1 MRRKPEDSWMRKISI
16 LLMLPLL
23 CLAAAWAVY
32 AETAFSV
39 PGGTMPVDALRD
51 GMKGVAYTVVKGDK
65 VISFPVSIISVLP
78 SPGSPRNLILVR
90 ASGPVIEKT
99 GGIAAGMSGS
109 PVFVDGKLV
118 GAIGYGWNFS
128 EHETGLVTPVEEM
141 AKIWKWPD
149 KLPVIVAPDLKLADP
164 GSDKKETSGDVSPDD
179 ILSEHGDKIND
190 ELSAPLLGM
199 GYSLRSAKRIGEII
213 GSPVVMLPGNA
224 AETDLPVEYN
234 PVVKSG
240 EAVSVLIAWGDVSL
254 AATGTLTAVSS
265 EGLFLAFGH
274 PFTNRGAV
282 AFPLARAWIHAVIP
296 SLEAPFKIGTPR
308 SIIGVV
314 TQDRPQAI
322 GGRIGQFAPAMDVS
336 LEFANIDSGEK
347 IFKRFK
353 TVFDPFLMTEVIPEM
368 LVGLVDN
375 VWGRT
380 GEGSAKITMKIEGGK
395 LVDGWQRTNMFFS
408 TSDIAKAMF
417 SEFSDLVNAIS
428 LNPFYEIMPLGI
440 HLNVEIT
447 SDPRV
452 VIIEDVDLSKKVVP
466 PGGSFDVEI
475 TLRPYRKEPVVEKLT
490 LTAPEDAEGVC
501 EVVVRG
507 GGIEEPGQESI
518 EQGWRTIKSLQEL
531 LGEFSAM
538 EANDEVVAEIRTF
551 SSKMD
556 GPSAMEAEEESQ
568 RKLLSQ
574 IKEEKIK
581 EGSMKSYRSNYYVD
595 GLLRRTIRVVP
606 E

>member
-1 MRRKPEDSWMRKISI
+1 MRRI
-16 LLMLPLL
+16 LMLSLL
-23 CLAAAWAVY
+23 SFLYLIVAEAAFAVN
-32 AETAFSV
+32 FSV
-39 PGGTMPVDALRD
+39 PGGTMPVGALRE
-51 GMKGVAYTVVKGDK
+51 GMKGIAYTVVKGDE
-65 VISFPVSIISVLP
+65 VVSFPVTIISVLP
-78 SPGSPRNLILVR
+78 SPESPKNLILIR

-109 PVFVDGKLV
+109 PVFIAGKLI

-128 EHETGLVTPVEEM
+128 EHETGLVTPIEEM
-141 AKIWKWPD
+141 SEIWKWPD
-149 KLPVIVAPDLKLADP
+149 RIPVIVPPDLKLADLNP
-164 GSDKKETSGDVSPDD
+164 AGKETSGDVRQNDVLPKHD
-179 ILSEHGDKIND
+179 DKIKTY
-190 ELSAPLLGM
+190 EGLSTPLLGM
-199 GYSLRSAKRIGEII
+199 GYSSRSAKRIGEIL
-213 GSPVVMLPGNA
+213 GSKVVMVPGDVTSTN
-224 AETDLPVEYN
+224 LPVEYN
-234 PVVKSG
+234 PSVKPG

-265 EGLFLAFGH
+265 DGLFLAFGH

-282 AFPLARAWIHAVIP
+282 AFPLARAWIHEVIP

-308 SIIGVV
+308 SIIGIV

-322 GGRIGQFAPAMDVS
+322 GGKIGQFAPVMDVS
-336 LEFANIDSGEK
+336 LRFGNVDSGEK
-347 IFKRFK
+347 SFKRFK
-353 TVFDPFLMTEVIPEM
+353 TAFDPFLMTKVIPEM
-368 LVGLVDN
+368 LIGMVDN
-375 VWGRT
+375 IWGRT
-380 GEGSAKITMKIEGGK
+380 GEGSAKITMKVEGGG

-408 TSDIAKAMF
+408 SSDIGKAMF
-417 SEFSDLVNAIS
+417 SEFSDLVDAIS

-440 HLNVEIT
+440 HLDVELT

-452 VIIEDVDLSKKVVP
+452 VFIEDVNLSKKIVP

-490 LTAPEDAEGVC
+490 LTAPKNAEGVC

-507 GGIEEPGQESI
+507 GGIEEPGQDSI
-518 EQGWRTIKSLQEL
+518 EQGWRTIRSLKEL

-538 EANDEVVAEIRTF
+538 ETNDEVVAEIRTF
-551 SSKMD
+551 SAKTD
-556 GPSAMEAEEESQ
+556 DPAAMVAEEESQ
-568 RKLLSQ
+568 CKLLSQ

-595 GLLRRTIRVVP
+595 GLLRRMIRVVP

>member
-1 MRRKPEDSWMRKISI
+1 MKIMPEGPLMRK
-16 LLMLPLL
+16 LLVLFFLPLF
-23 CLAAAWAVY
+23 CLAAVGTAFAVK
-32 AETAFSV
+32 FSV
-39 PGGTMPVDALRD
+39 PGGTMPVEALRE
-51 GMKGVAYTVVKGDK
+51 GMQGTAYTVVKGNK
-65 VISFPVSIISVLP
+65 VVSFPVTIISVLP
-78 SPGSPRNLILVR
+78 SPDSPKNLILIR

-109 PVFVDGKLV
+109 PVFVDGKLI

-128 EHETGLVTPVEEM
+128 EHETGLVTPIDEM
-141 AKIWKWPD
+141 AEIWKWPD
-149 KLPVIVAPDLKLADP
+149 RLPVILTPDLKLKTPDSP
-164 GSDKKETSGDVSPDD
+164 GKEVSGDVRQNDG
-179 ILSEHGDKIND
+179 LTEQGDKINN
-190 ELSAPLLGM
+190 ELSAPFLGM
-199 GYSLRSAKRIGEII
+199 GFSSRSAKRIGEIL
-213 GSPVVMLPGNA
+213 GTQVVMIPGNITSA
-224 AETDLPVEYN
+224 TLPVEYD
-234 PVVKSG
+234 PVVKPG
-240 EAVSVLIAWGDVSL
+240 EAVSALIAWGDVSL

-265 EGLFLAFGH
+265 DGLFLAFGH

-282 AFPLARAWIHAVIP
+282 AFPLARAWIHEVIP
-296 SLEAPFKIGTPR
+296 SIEAPFKIGTPR
-308 SIIGVV
+308 SIIGIV

-336 LEFANIDSGEK
+336 LKFGNVDSGEK
-347 IFKRFK
+347 SFKRFK
-353 TVFDPFLMTEVIPEM
+353 TAFDPFLMTKVIPEM
-368 LVGLVDN
+368 LVGLADN

-380 GEGSAKITMKIEGGK
+380 GEGSAKITMKIEGGG

-408 TSDIAKAMF
+408 PSDIGKDMF
-417 SEFSDLVNAIS
+417 SEFSDLMDAIS

-440 HLNVEIT
+440 HLDVEVT

-452 VIIEDVDLSKKVVP
+452 VLIEDVNLSKKIVP

-475 TLRPYRKEPVVEKLT
+475 TLRPYRKDPVIEKLT
-490 LTAPEDAEGVC
+490 LTAPKDADGPC

-507 GGIEEPGQESI
+507 GGIEEPGQDSI
-518 EQGWRTIKSLQEL
+518 EQGWRTIRSLKEL

-538 EANDEVVAEIRTF
+538 ETNDEVVAEIRTF
-551 SSKMD
+551 SSKID
-556 GPSAMEAEEESQ
+556 DPAAMEAEEESQ

-595 GLLRRTIRVVP
+595 GLLRRMIRVVP